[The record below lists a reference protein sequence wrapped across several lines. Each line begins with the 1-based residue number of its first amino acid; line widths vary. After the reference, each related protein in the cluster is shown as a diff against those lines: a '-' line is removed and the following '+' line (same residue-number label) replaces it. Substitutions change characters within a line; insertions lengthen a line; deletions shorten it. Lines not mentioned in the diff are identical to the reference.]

1 MQKTLIIG
9 DIHGCYFELQALLD
23 KAGLGAGDE
32 VIGIGDIVDR
42 GPETPQV
49 VEFFQNTPKAI
60 AIMGNHER
68 KHVRAARHEV
78 KLSISQQISQVQF
91 GPAYPKA
98 LAWMSDLPLYIEL
111 EHAIVVHGYF
121 EPGIPLEKQNP
132 SVVCGTMG
140 GDHILRQRYD
150 RPWYELYDADKPV
163 IVGHYN
169 YTGTDQP
176 FIYRDKVYGLDT
188 DCVTGKALTGIL
200 LPSFQFVS
208 VPSRGNLWMQVRRSY
223 QAPKARPSTPRR
235 TLVAWSEEQN
245 QEPNFL
251 FQKLQ
256 EANSRFLLQV
266 QDIPG
271 YTDLTPRQ
279 QSRLY
284 SELIGQGVVP
294 NLLHLTRQGKLDI
307 DLMHKIVHDPER
319 LSQVIDIAMEF
330 LKDAPTAVDLDV
342 SP

>member
-1 MQKTLIIG
+1 M
-9 DIHGCYFELQALLD
+9 
-23 KAGLGAGDE
+23 
-32 VIGIGDIVDR
+32 IGIGDIVDR
-42 GPETPQV
+42 EPENPQV
-49 VEFFQNTPKAI
+49 VDFFRTIPNTI
-60 AIMGNHER
+60 SIVGNHER

-98 LAWMSDLPLYIEL
+98 LEWMSDLPLSIEL
-111 EHAIVVHGYF
+111 EHAIVVHGYI
-121 EPGIPLEKQNP
+121 EPGISLESQNP
-132 SVVCGTMG
+132 LVVCGTMG

-163 IVGHYN
+163 IVGHFN

-176 FIYRDKVYGLDT
+176 FIYRDKVFGLGT
-188 DCVTGKALTGIL
+188 DCVTGKSLTSIL

-208 VPSRGNLWMQVRRSY
+208 VPSRGNLWMEVRSSY
-223 QAPKARPSTPRR
+223 QAPKERPSTPR
-235 TLVAWSEEQN
+235 THVAWSEEQN
-245 QEPNFL
+245 QELYFL

-256 EANSRFLLQV
+256 EANRRLMAQV

-271 YTDLTPRQ
+271 YNDLTPRQ

-284 SELIGQGVVP
+284 SEQVGQGMLA

-307 DLMHKIVHDPER
+307 
-319 LSQVIDIAMEF
+319 
-330 LKDAPTAVDLDV
+330 T
-342 SP
+342 

>member
-9 DIHGCYFELQALLD
+9 DIHGCFAELLALLD
-23 KAGLGAGDE
+23 KAGLGEEDA

-49 VEFFQNTPKAI
+49 VDYFRKTPNTM

-78 KLSISQQISQVQF
+78 KLSLSQQISQAQF
-91 GPAYPKA
+91 GTDYQKA
-98 LAWMSDLPLYIEL
+98 LEWMSGLPLYIEL

-121 EPGIPLEKQNP
+121 EPGIALESQNP

-140 GDHILRQRYD
+140 GERILRQHYD

-169 YTGTDQP
+169 YTHTDQP
-176 FIYRDKVYGLDT
+176 FIYQGKVFGLDT

-200 LPSFQFVS
+200 LPSFRFVS
-208 VPSRGNLWMQVRRSY
+208 VASRGNMWIQVRRTY
-223 QAPKARPSTPRR
+223 QVTKPKPSSRR
-235 TLVAWSEEQN
+235 VSSNVAWSDEQN
-245 QEPNFL
+245 QELNFL
-251 FQKLQ
+251 YQKLQ
-256 EANSRFLLQV
+256 EANTRVMSQV
-266 QDIPG
+266 QEIPG
-271 YTDLTPRQ
+271 YQDLTPRQ

-284 SELIGQGVVP
+284 SEMVGQGVVQ
-294 NLLHLTRQGKLDI
+294 NLLHLTRLGKLDI
-307 DLMHKIVHDPER
+307 ELMRKIVHDPGR
-319 LSQVIDIAMEF
+319 LSLLIEKAIEISNGKI
-330 LKDAPTAVDLDV
+330 LK
-342 SP
+342 